1 MDTDAAAAR
10 RRQLG
15 ALAQPDAEDA
25 GSAGRAQTG
34 DDTTDTVPRTELER
48 AQRRAAFLSE
58 ASSILV
64 ATSLDFETTL
74 KALSRLAV
82 SRLADWCAIH
92 SIDAGGTLVRAVVS
106 HRDPSLEKPLTE
118 IVDRALNDR
127 WRSTVRSVAG
137 TGRSQV
143 QAQLKAD
150 TWFETAGIDP
160 GLLDRV
166 ATGSAMITPL
176 TGRGDVL
183 GAITLVTNER
193 GRQFD
198 DQELGLAEELG
209 RRAAIALDN
218 ARLYRQAHEANRV
231 KADFLAV
238 MSHELRTPLNAIM
251 GYTDLLD
258 AGVSGDLNDRQH
270 HQLDRIR
277 ASARH
282 LLQLIEEI
290 LSFARM
296 EAGAEEVQLEKIRA
310 AALVHDAAAEIQS
323 LAESKGLSFKVDI
336 QDEAV
341 TIHTDPAKARQVLM
355 NLLSNAVKFTER
367 GEVTLRLRADDSRV
381 HFDIIDTGIGIP
393 QEQMDRIYDPFWQ
406 LERPNTR
413 RVGGTGLGLS
423 VSRRY
428 TRLLRGDLAVESR
441 PGKGTSVTVS
451 LPLDRETPPPDRATR
466 DRGDDATA
474 GPRDAGPGDPLDRAT
489 RDRETTPPLDRETP
503 DRRPARPRS

>member
-1 MDTDAAAAR
+1 MIDSDAAITG
-10 RRQLG
+10 RRQLD
-15 ALAQPDAEDA
+15 AHLHPDDA
-25 GSAGRAQTG
+25 SGVGPPAQTG
-34 DDTTDTVPRTELER
+34 DDTTADTALRTELELAR
-48 AQRRAAFLSE
+48 RRAAFLSE

-74 KALSRLAV
+74 KALARLAV

-92 SIDAGGTLVRAVVS
+92 RIDEGGTLVRTVVS
-106 HRDPSLEKPLTE
+106 HRDPSLDGPLTE
-118 IVDRALNDR
+118 LVDRALNDR
-127 WRSTVRSVAG
+127 WRSTVLNVAS
-137 TGRSQV
+137 TGRSQI

-150 TWFETAGIDP
+150 TWFVTDGVDP
-160 GLLDRV
+160 GLLERV
-166 ATGSAMITPL
+166 ATGSAMVTPL

-183 GAITLVTNER
+183 GAITLVSNER
-193 GRQFD
+193 GRSFD
-198 DQELGLAEELG
+198 DQELGLVEELG

-296 EAGAEEVQLEKIRA
+296 EAGAEEVQLEQIRA
-310 AALVHDAAAEIQS
+310 NDLVRDVAAEIQP
-323 LAESKGLSFKVDI
+323 LAASKDLSFDVEI
-336 QDEAV
+336 QDEDV
-341 TIHTDPAKARQVLM
+341 TIHTDPAKARQILM

-367 GEVTLRLRADDSRV
+367 GGVTLRLRADASRV

-428 TRLLRGDLAVESR
+428 TRLLRGELAVKSR
-441 PGKGTSVTVS
+441 PDNGTSVTVS
-451 LPLDRETPPPDRATR
+451 LPLDS
-466 DRGDDATA
+466 GMTA
-474 GPRDAGPGDPLDRAT
+474 
-489 RDRETTPPLDRETP
+489 
-503 DRRPARPRS
+503 PRS

>member
-1 MDTDAAAAR
+1 MIDADAARTR
-10 RRQLG
+10 RRQLDAHSHPDDVSG
-15 ALAQPDAEDA
+15 AQPP
-25 GSAGRAQTG
+25 AQTG
-34 DDTTDTVPRTELER
+34 DDTTADTALRTELELAR
-48 AQRRAAFLSE
+48 RRAAFLSE

-74 KALSRLAV
+74 TALARLAV

-92 SIDAGGTLVRAVVS
+92 RIDEGGTLVRAVVS
-106 HRDPSLEKPLTE
+106 HRDPSLDEPLTE
-118 IVDRALNDR
+118 LVDRALNDR

-150 TWFETAGIDP
+150 TWFVTDGVDP

-183 GAITLVTNER
+183 GAITLVSTER
-193 GRQFD
+193 GRSFND
-198 DQELGLAEELG
+198 EELGLAEELG

-296 EAGAEEVQLEKIRA
+296 EAGAEEVQLEKVRA
-310 AALVHDAAAEIQS
+310 DDLVRDVAAGIQP
-323 LAESKGLSFKVDI
+323 LAESKGLSFDVEM
-336 QDEAV
+336 QDEDV
-341 TIHTDPAKARQVLM
+341 TIHTDPAKARQILM

-367 GEVTLRLRADDSRV
+367 GGVTLRLRANARRV

-428 TRLLRGDLAVESR
+428 TRLLRGELAVESR
-441 PGKGTSVTVS
+441 PDRGTSVTVS
-451 LPLDRETPPPDRATR
+451 LPLH
-466 DRGDDATA
+466 
-474 GPRDAGPGDPLDRAT
+474 
-489 RDRETTPPLDRETP
+489 RETTVPQG
-503 DRRPARPRS
+503 

>member
-1 MDTDAAAAR
+1 MVHRLNDAAPAAAPAAHDSAAPESGGDTETPGQSGQADGDTRGQSDGR
-10 RRQLG
+10 RDSDMAKR
-15 ALAQPDAEDA
+15 
-25 GSAGRAQTG
+25 
-34 DDTTDTVPRTELER
+34 DDVLRSELER

-58 ASSILV
+58 ASSIMV
-64 ATSLDFETTL
+64 ATSLDSNATL
-74 KALSRLAV
+74 AALARLAV
-82 SRLADWCAIH
+82 SRFADWCAIH
-92 SIDAGGTLVRAVVS
+92 SIDADGTLTRAAVTHS
-106 HRDPSLEKPLTE
+106 DPRLDKPLTDL
-118 IVDRALNDR
+118 VDHALSDR
-127 WRSTVRSVAG
+127 WRAAVSSVAS
-137 TGRSQV
+137 TGRSHLQV
-143 QAQLKAD
+143 RLQPD
-150 TWFETAGIDP
+150 TWFDAGGVEPD
-160 GLLDRV
+160 LLERL
-166 ATGSAMITPL
+166 ATGTAMITPL

-183 GAITLVTNER
+183 GAITFVSNEP
-193 GRQFD
+193 GREFD
-198 DQELGLAEELG
+198 EHALTLAEELG

-296 EAGAEEVQLEKIRA
+296 EAGAEEVQLESLRADDLVRDVAGEIEPLAQSKNLAFSLEIADEDVRIR
-310 AALVHDAAAEIQS
+310 
-323 LAESKGLSFKVDI
+323 
-336 QDEAV
+336 
-341 TIHTDPAKARQVLM
+341 TDRAKARQILM

-367 GEVTLRLRADDSRV
+367 GSVTLRLRADVDRA
-381 HFDIIDTGIGIP
+381 HFEVIDTGIGIP
-393 QEQMDRIYDPFWQ
+393 QEQLDRIYDPFWQ

-428 TRLLRGDLAVESR
+428 ARLLRGDMTVESNPTR
-441 PGKGTSVTVS
+441 GTTVTVS
-451 LPLDRETPPPDRATR
+451 LPLDSKTDGPPT
-466 DRGDDATA
+466 G
-474 GPRDAGPGDPLDRAT
+474 
-489 RDRETTPPLDRETP
+489 
-503 DRRPARPRS
+503 

>member
-1 MDTDAAAAR
+1 MIDADAAITR
-10 RRQLG
+10 RRQFDAHLHPDDASG
-15 ALAQPDAEDA
+15 AGPPT
-25 GSAGRAQTG
+25 QTG
-34 DDTTDTVPRTELER
+34 DDTTADTALRTELELAR
-48 AQRRAAFLSE
+48 RRAAFLSE

-74 KALSRLAV
+74 KALARLAV

-92 SIDAGGTLVRAVVS
+92 RIDESGTLVRAVVS
-106 HRDPSLEKPLTE
+106 HRDPSLDEPLTQL
-118 IVDRALNDR
+118 VDRALNDR

-137 TGRSQV
+137 TGRSQI
-143 QAQLKAD
+143 QGQLKAD
-150 TWFETAGIDP
+150 TWFVTDGVDP
-160 GLLDRV
+160 GLLERV
-166 ATGSAMITPL
+166 ATGSAMVTPL

-183 GAITLVTNER
+183 GAITLVSNER
-193 GRQFD
+193 GRPFD

-296 EAGAEEVQLEKIRA
+296 EAGAEEVQLEQIRA
-310 AALVHDAAAEIQS
+310 DELVRDVAAEIQP
-323 LAESKGLSFKVDI
+323 LAASKDLSFDVDI
-336 QDEAV
+336 QDEGV
-341 TIHTDPAKARQVLM
+341 TIHTDPAKARQILM

-367 GEVTLRLRADDSRV
+367 GGVTLRLRADASRV

-428 TRLLRGDLAVESR
+428 TRLLRGELAVESR
-441 PGKGTSVTVS
+441 PDKGTSVTVS
-451 LPLDRETPPPDRATR
+451 LPLDS
-466 DRGDDATA
+466 
-474 GPRDAGPGDPLDRAT
+474 
-489 RDRETTPPLDRETP
+489 ETT
-503 DRRPARPRS
+503 APRS

>member
-1 MDTDAAAAR
+1 M
-10 RRQLG
+10 
-15 ALAQPDAEDA
+15 
-25 GSAGRAQTG
+25 S
-34 DDTTDTVPRTELER
+34 DTVPRTELEL

-64 ATSLDFETTL
+64 ATSLDYETTL

-92 SIDAGGTLVRAVVS
+92 SIDAGDTLIRAVVS
-106 HRDPSLEKPLTE
+106 HRDPSLEEPLTGM
-118 IVDRALNDR
+118 VDRALNER
-127 WRSTVRSVAG
+127 WRSTVQSVAS
-137 TGRSQV
+137 TGRSQI
-143 QAQLKAD
+143 QAQLKPD
-150 TWFETAGIDP
+150 TWFEPDGIDAEV
-160 GLLDRV
+160 LDRL

-183 GAITLVTNER
+183 GAITLVRNGR
-193 GRQFD
+193 GNAFD
-198 DQELGLAEELG
+198 EQELSLAEELG

-310 AALVHDAAAEIQS
+310 DDLVRAVAAEIQP
-323 LAESKGLSFKVDI
+323 LAESKGLAFSVEM
-336 QDEAV
+336 QDEDV
-341 TIHTDPAKARQVLM
+341 TIRTDAAKARQILM
-355 NLLSNAVKFTER
+355 NLLSNAVKFTES
-367 GEVTLRLRADDSRV
+367 GEVTLRLRADGSRV

-441 PGKGTSVTVS
+441 PHRGTSVTVS
-451 LPLDRETPPPDRATR
+451 LPLDSQNTPR
-466 DRGDDATA
+466 
-474 GPRDAGPGDPLDRAT
+474 
-489 RDRETTPPLDRETP
+489 
-503 DRRPARPRS
+503 